1 MAFSLALLGASTYEV
16 PVASGSYDLLATE
29 ILTSSQSSITFS
41 SLDSTYGADYQ
52 HLQIRLVGRSDS
64 SQQYEDAILRF
75 NGDTGSNYSTHGL
88 TGTGSSVV
96 SNANTSQTSIPIDR
110 IAGGSSSSNI
120 FGTQV
125 IDILD
130 AFETTK
136 YKTTRSLGGYYVNVG
151 RIDLR
156 SGLWQDTD
164 AIDSILIDPTAGSN
178 LVSGTRI
185 SLYGLKAGA

>member
-1 MAFSLALLGASTYEV
+1 MIPLGILAAAGGA
-16 PVASGSYDLLATE
+16 VASAGSYDLLATE
-29 ILTSSQSSITFS
+29 ILTSSQASVTFA
-41 SLDSTYGADYQ
+41 SLGDYAADYQ

-64 SQQYEDAILRF
+64 TQQYEDAILRF

-164 AIDSILIDPTAGSN
+164 AIDSILIDPTTGSN
-178 LVSGTRI
+178 LVSGSRF